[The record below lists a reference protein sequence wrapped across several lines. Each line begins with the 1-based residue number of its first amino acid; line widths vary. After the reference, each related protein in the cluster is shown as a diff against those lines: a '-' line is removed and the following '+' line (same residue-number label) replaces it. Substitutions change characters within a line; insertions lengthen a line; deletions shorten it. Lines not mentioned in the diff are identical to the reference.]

1 MKTILVPVERN
12 SQIESTL
19 ATVCVLAKM
28 FDSYIEG
35 FALSPELNT
44 MVAAEGIGSMVV
56 YPTDLA
62 AQDEEA
68 AKEARKLFEDAM
80 AKNAIAL
87 AGAAPGGL
95 GYSWNARPLAGDGFL
110 GSHGRVFDVTVVGR
124 PGSAPA
130 SPHMSTLEA
139 ALFDSGRPI
148 LIAPP
153 EAPAQIGRVVTI
165 AWNGSTETARAIA
178 YAKPLI
184 KRAERVIVQV
194 VEGVGVSGP
203 SGADVARHLE
213 RNGIAGESRH
223 GEARTALARRGNP
236 GGGAGRRQRP
246 AGQGRLYPEP
256 APPDDLRRRHQPH
269 HRGNHAAGADGAL
282 NGEWQNGQW

>member
-19 ATVCVLAKM
+19 ATACLLAKT
-28 FDSYIEG
+28 FNSYIEG

-44 MVAAEGIGSMVV
+44 LVAAEGIGSMVV

-62 AQDEEA
+62 EQDEEA
-68 AKEARKLFEDAM
+68 AAEARKLFEAAM
-80 AKNAIAL
+80 AEH
-87 AGAAPGGL
+87 GVDPGGS
-95 GYSWNARPLAGDGFL
+95 GNRKDVPGFGWNPRKLAGDGFL
-110 GSHGRVFDVTVVGR
+110 GSNGRVFDVTVVGR
-124 PGSAPA
+124 PGSASA

-139 ALFDSGRPI
+139 ALFDSGRPV
-148 LIAPP
+148 LIVPPAAP
-153 EAPAQIGRVVTI
+153 EHMGQVVTI

-178 YAKPLI
+178 YAKPLL

-213 RNGIAGESRH
+213 RNGIASEVVTVKREQRSPGAAILE
-223 GEARTALARRGNP
+223 EALAAGSDMLVKGAYTQSRLRQMIF
-236 GGGAGRRQRP
+236 GGATSHIISETTLP
-246 AGQGRLYPEP
+246 VLMA
-256 APPDDLRRRHQPH
+256 H
-269 HRGNHAAGADGAL
+269 
-282 NGEWQNGQW
+282 

>member
-1 MKTILVPVERN
+1 MKTILVPVEKN

-19 ATVCVLAKM
+19 ATACLLAKM
-28 FDSYIEG
+28 FDSYVEG

-44 MVAAEGIGSMVV
+44 LVAAEGIGSMVV

-68 AKEARKLFEDAM
+68 VAEARKLFENAM
-80 AKNAIAL
+80 ATHGIP
-87 AGAAPGGL
+87 AGSGTRGFA
-95 GYSWNARPLAGDGFL
+95 WNPRTLAGDGFL

-124 PGSAPA
+124 PGAAAA

-139 ALFDSGRPI
+139 ALFDSGRPV
-148 LIAPP
+148 LIVPPAAPDH
-153 EAPAQIGRVVTI
+153 IGQAVTI

-184 KRAERVIVQV
+184 KRAEHVIVQV
-194 VEGVGVSGP
+194 VEGVGVPGP

-213 RNGIAGESRH
+213 RNGIASEVVTVQRGSRSP
-223 GEARTALARRGNP
+223 GAAILEEAIAAGCDLVVKGAYTQSRLRQMIF
-236 GGGAGRRQRP
+236 GGATSHIIAETTLP
-246 AGQGRLYPEP
+246 VLMA
-256 APPDDLRRRHQPH
+256 H
-269 HRGNHAAGADGAL
+269 
-282 NGEWQNGQW
+282 